1 MRESVGQYGRVCERE
16 REVTNN
22 KKGVKRE
29 SDSNLRGVSSR
40 SKGVSVDIP
49 KVERVLVETRDNE
62 NNNN

>member
-16 REVTNN
+16 REVTSN
-22 KKGVKRE
+22 KKGVKKE